1 MFAPF
6 HKMVILLPVLGI
18 CSALSGQELRSA
30 AELNA
35 VIYGDKTNCAT
46 FRIEAVALESMSYR
60 DASHC
65 ICVQDDTGAVRLYI
79 SSTNCNFNV
88 QAGDRLDLSGVTSP
102 VLSQSGAAHAHKARL
117 LAHGTPPTP
126 LRITGSEFFSRKHVN
141 RLVRLTGLVRSAFTD
156 EIDPRIL
163 IVELHADG
171 ETILIPLLA
180 DPSVRENVQ
189 GLTGARVA
197 VTGTV
202 SPRGVSARTHAGAM
216 LEIRNVLSNF
226 EILEPPPADLFAAPD
241 VRTLDRLR
249 PIDIA
254 HLEWHTARGRVLCV
268 WDGGHV
274 LLRTEDG
281 KSIRADL
288 DDARPP
294 QVGANVAVCGFP
306 ELNLFYLN
314 LNRARWKPLDDSFAP
329 PEAPIPVRTVD
340 LLTDETGR
348 KMIRPEFHGKAV
360 TLRGVVTPLGPD
372 VENGPG
378 FVLNCD
384 RQTVGVIFGDDG
396 GCAVPPVGSTVDVT
410 GICLVKSEPWTPS
423 RHFPRLT
430 GVDIIL
436 RTPADLSVVAQP
448 PWWTPTRFLIALAV
462 LAVLFALILVWN
474 ASLRLLVA
482 RRSRQLVRE
491 QAEKLGAELRID
503 ERTRLA
509 AELHD
514 SVAQNL
520 SSVSMQLDAVQM
532 AAHNLAEPFRESLDL
547 ASKTLLSCRQE
558 LRNCLWDL
566 RSQALDEPD
575 LGNAVQKTLRPHLNG
590 AALRIR
596 FNVSRRLVS
605 DQTAHA
611 VLRILRELAANA
623 LRHGHA
629 RNLTVAGCLDG
640 RLLKFSLADDGS
652 GFDPAHAAGV
662 EHGHF
667 GLSGIHDR
675 VNKMH
680 GTFEI
685 SSEPGRGTKAVV
697 TLNAQ

>member
-1 MFAPF
+1 
-6 HKMVILLPVLGI
+6 MVILLSVLGI
-18 CSALSGQELRSA
+18 CSALSGRELRSA

-35 VIYGDKTNCAT
+35 VIFGDETNCAT
-46 FRIEAVALESMSYR
+46 FRIEAVALENMSPS
-60 DASHC
+60 DSSHC
-65 ICVQDDTGAVRLYI
+65 ISVKDDTGFVRLYI
-79 SSTNCNFNV
+79 STSDSNGTV
-88 QAGDRLDLSGVTSP
+88 RAGDRLALTGVTSP
-102 VLSQSGAAHAHKARL
+102 VLSQSGAAHAHRTRL
-117 LAHGTPPTP
+117 IAHGPPPAP
-126 LRITGSEFFSRKHVN
+126 LRITGSEFFSEKHIN
-141 RLVRLTGLVRSAFTD
+141 RLVRLTGLVRSVFTD
-156 EIDPRIL
+156 EIDPQIL
-163 IVELHADG
+163 FVELHADG

-180 DPSVRENVQ
+180 TPGVQ
-189 GLTGARVA
+189 EKAQRLTGARVA
-197 VTGTV
+197 VTGAV
-202 SPRGVSARTHAGAM
+202 SPRGVSVRTHAGAM
-216 LEIRNVLSNF
+216 LEIRNDLSNF

-241 VRTLDRLR
+241 VRALDRLR
-249 PIDIA
+249 PSDIA

-268 WDGGHV
+268 WGGTHV
-274 LLRTEDG
+274 LVRTDDG
-281 KSIRADL
+281 TSLRADL
-288 DDARPP
+288 DDTRPP
-294 QVGANVAVCGFP
+294 MPGANVAVCGFP
-306 ELNLFYLN
+306 ELNLFYLS
-314 LNRARWKPLDDSFAP
+314 LNRAKWKPLDETLAP
-329 PEAPIPVRTVD
+329 PESPVPVSTSD
-340 LLTDETGR
+340 LLTDEAGR
-348 KMIRPEFHGKAV
+348 RMIRPEFHGRAV
-360 TLRGVVTPLGPD
+360 TLRGVVTPLGLD
-372 VENGPG
+372 AENGPG
-378 FVLNCD
+378 FVLDCD
-384 RQTVGVIFGDDG
+384 RQTVGVIFGN
-396 GCAVPPVGSTVDVT
+396 GCAGLEAPPVGATVDVT

-430 GVDIIL
+430 GVDL
-436 RTPADLSVVAQP
+436 VVRTPADLSVIAQP
-448 PWWTPTRFLIALAV
+448 PWWTPARFLIALAV

-532 AAHNLAEPFRESLDL
+532 AAHSLAEPFREALGL

-640 RLLKFSLADDGS
+640 RLLKFSLADDGA

-662 EHGHF
+662 ERGHF

-685 SSEPGRGTKAVV
+685 SSEPGRGAKAVV